1 MAIGYIPQNGG
12 AIRVRPKLVFIFS
25 PAPPLRRNFLPSLFF
40 RFFPQRSGNGNLHG
54 DGQPRRYISEYIF
67 ENEVVP
73 AKPLTGT

>member
-25 PAPPLRRNFLPSLFF
+25 PRHSAGILPSLFF